1 MKKAMTLILALLLVL
16 SIYSPTPIH
25 SEATKVV
32 ITADSLKVRSGPGL
46 SYPVVYGVKQNES
59 YEVISK
65 EGDWIKIK
73 LSRSATG
80 WIASWFAKEQSTSAS
95 PSTPKTEVK
104 TEQKMVSNAD
114 GLRIRK
120 GPGTSFQV
128 VGSVNKGDVL
138 EYKEKSESWVRISY
152 QQFEGWVHSDYLNGI
167 PTEEKKQ
174 TPNTTVLK
182 KGKVKA
188 TSLKVREK
196 GSLTSAVIGSLNN
209 GDSVS
214 IYGEQG
220 SWYEIA
226 LNASTRG
233 WVHRDYITISKSE
246 EQPKNEDK
254 PQTTTTAVVTAT
266 ILNVRDQNTLDG
278 KVIDK
283 VKKGDKLTVLYEQNN
298 WSQVKLPN
306 GKEGWVAGWYLEKT
320 TSSTTP
326 EQPTDSNESIV
337 TILYDTT
344 NIRKGP
350 STSDSIVARA
360 NQGDTF
366 TIIEKVKDWYKIA
379 LGNGK
384 EGYVA
389 GWIVTT
395 TGSIGKVE
403 KPGMNQYLEGKTIV
417 IDPGHGGADSGA
429 IGVKGNFEKTLT
441 LRTAKLL
448 DEKLRAAGAKTVVTR
463 SQDVYVSLS
472 NRVSLSNYY
481 QADAFLSLHYD
492 STVYPSANGI
502 TTYYYD
508 KSKDYKLAETLQS
521 EMIKQTSFTNR
532 GVKYG
537 NLQVLRQ
544 NKRPSALL
552 ELGFL
557 SNISEEAHVMTATYQ
572 DRVTTAIF
580 NGLAQQFK

>member
-1 MKKAMTLILALLLVL
+1 MTLILALTLFT
-16 SIYSPTPIH
+16 SIYVPTPIH
-25 SEATKVV
+25 SEATKVI

-46 SYPVVYGVKQNES
+46 SYPVVYGVKKDEG

-65 EGDWIKIK
+65 EGDWLEIK
-73 LSRSATG
+73 LSSNASG
-80 WIASWFAKEQSTSAS
+80 WIASWFATEQSKS
-95 PSTPKTEVK
+95 PSPTPTKKEEKTEG
-104 TEQKMVSNAD
+104 KMISNAD

-120 GPGTSFQV
+120 GPGTNFQV

-138 EYKEKSESWVRISY
+138 QYKERSENWIKITFG
-152 QQFEGWVHSDYLNGI
+152 QIEGWVHSDYLKGI
-167 PTEEKKQ
+167 PTE
-174 TPNTTVLK
+174 TNTNPNNSTVLK

-196 GSLTSAVIGSLNN
+196 GSLTSAVIGSLKN
-209 GDSVS
+209 GDTVS
-214 IYGEQG
+214 IIGEQG
-220 SWYEIA
+220 SWYEIS
-226 LNASTRG
+226 LNASLKG
-233 WVHRDYITISKSE
+233 WVHRDYITISNTE
-246 EQPKNEDK
+246 DQPKDDDK
-254 PQTTTTAVVTAT
+254 PTTTTTAVVTASL
-266 ILNVRDQNTLDG
+266 LNVRDQNTLEG
-278 KVIDK
+278 KIVDK

-298 WSQVKLPN
+298 WSNVKLPN

-320 TSSTTP
+320 TTSTTP
-326 EQPTDSNESIV
+326 DDSKNTDTSTV

-350 STSDSIVARA
+350 STSDTIVARA

-366 TIIEKVKDWYKIA
+366 TIIEKVNDWYKIS

-395 TGSIGKVE
+395 TGTIGKVE
-403 KPGMNQYLEGKTIV
+403 KPGMNQYLDGKTIV

-448 DEKLRAAGAKTVVTR
+448 DEKLRAAGAKTILTR

-472 NRVSLSNYY
+472 NRVTLSNYY

-502 TTYYYD
+502 TSYYYD

-544 NKRPSALL
+544 NKRPSVLL

-557 SNISEEAHVMTATYQ
+557 SNISEEAHVTTSTYQ
-572 DRVTTAIF
+572 ERVTTAIF